1 MVEEYFIYP
10 EYAVDVINDIIISKN
25 QVLQEFSEM
34 ITNPNLKDASYLPD
48 QNYLGQYRDG
58 LTTFVVKADKELI
71 VCIYENNYEMCKDEL
86 AALKQMVSRAQELL
100 NKATDIEIVNDDSK
114 LSLS

>member
-1 MVEEYFIYP
+1 MEEKYFIYP
-10 EYAVDVINDIIISKN
+10 EYAYDDNNETIISKN

-48 QNYLGQYRDG
+48 QNDLGQYRDG
-58 LTTFVVKADKELI
+58 LTTFVVEADKKLK
-71 VCIYENNYEMCKDEL
+71 VYIYENNDEMCKDEL
-86 AALKQMVSRAQELL
+86 AALKQMISRAQELL